1 ATLEA
6 RPRTFPVEV
15 SAAGPLRLSA
25 VVATYQGERFLR
37 EQLQSMLEQSVAL
50 SEIVIADDC
59 SSDSTLAIAD
69 EMKARSSIPIEILRS
84 DRYLGI
90 SKNFERGLR
99 ASTGDIIF
107 LADQD
112 DSW

>member
-1 ATLEA
+1 MSHFAEARVLPGQIADFVGQSELESSGHATLEA

-69 EMKARSSIPIEILRS
+69 EMKARSSIPIEILR
-84 DRYLGI
+84 
-90 SKNFERGLR
+90 
-99 ASTGDIIF
+99 
-107 LADQD
+107 
-112 DSW
+112 